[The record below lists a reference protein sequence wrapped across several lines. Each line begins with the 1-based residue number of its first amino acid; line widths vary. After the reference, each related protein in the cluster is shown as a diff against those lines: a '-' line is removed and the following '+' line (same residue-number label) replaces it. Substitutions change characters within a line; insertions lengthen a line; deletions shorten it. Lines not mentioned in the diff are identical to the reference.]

1 MTIQSQGLLLRSLS
15 FAILCLLWVTMM
27 SVTLVESDAYRYS
40 AIMLIVFGMVT
51 LPDPGSFLKDRL
63 SVLCMAAG
71 AYAFLRFAV
80 DVLVFKEKGASEWL
94 YGFPLLFPL
103 LGLALYKTWE
113 LIPRI
118 VLAFFAIALALLAAS
133 TQWSVIISGER
144 AYPLFHHNPIHGAV
158 GCGFLFIGAFYWAMH
173 YVEQSASKSTTRLI
187 FLIAFAVMLFSVVNI
202 YGSKSKGVWL
212 AMAPV
217 LLSTLF
223 FCVGRRQTKAFKYI
237 LGLVAGAFAIGFLAV
252 SDNLRVVAG
261 STISTLLAIGAQLFS
276 GREISGTL
284 DAAIASQ
291 TTPGSLNERLQLWS
305 NALEVIHHS
314 PVWGSGAGWLT
325 LWKAAP
331 YQTVHY
337 TLLHNGYLEI
347 LVRHGV
353 LGLSLY
359 TVILLMMLRR
369 LLDAKRRG
377 AISSSTL
384 VCAITFVVYFCITIF
399 TNSNNRL
406 ALGESFVLLFSA
418 FTFAATWREHVRNL
432 NQKTS
437 TCINMDDI
445 AKPHEVRA

>member
-1 MTIQSQGLLLRSLS
+1 MRIRSQGLLPRHFSS
-15 FAILCLLWVTMM
+15 AMLCLLWVMMM

-40 AIMLIVFGMVT
+40 AIILIVFGMVT
-51 LPDPGSFLKDRL
+51 LPDPGRFLKDRL

-71 AYAFLRFAV
+71 AYALLRFAA
-80 DVLVFKEKGASEWL
+80 DILAFQEKGASEWL

-103 LGLALYKTWE
+103 LGLALCKAWE

-118 VLAFFAIALALLAAS
+118 VLVFFAIALVLLAAS

-144 AYPLFHHNPIHGAV
+144 ASPLFHHNPIHGAV

-173 YVEQSASKSTTRLI
+173 YVERNAPRLATRLI
-187 FLIAFAVMLFSVVNI
+187 FLTALAVMLLSVVSM

-212 AMAPV
+212 AMVPV
-217 LLSTLF
+217 LLSVLF
-223 FCVGRRQTKAFKYI
+223 FCLRRRQTKAFKCI
-237 LGLVAGAFAIGFLAV
+237 LGLIAGAVAIGLIAV
-252 SDNLRVVAG
+252 SENLRAVAG
-261 STISTLLAIGAQLFS
+261 STTSSLLGIGEQLFS
-276 GREISGTL
+276 GSKFSGTL

-291 TTPGSLNERLQLWS
+291 ATPESLNERLQLWS
-305 NALEVIHHS
+305 NALDVIYHS

-353 LGLSLY
+353 LGIALY
-359 TVILLMMLRR
+359 TIILVMMLRR
-369 LLDAKRRG
+369 LFEAKARG
-377 AISSSTL
+377 TISSSAL
-384 VCAITFVVYFCITIF
+384 ACAITFVAYFCTTIL

-418 FTFAATWREHVRNL
+418 FTFAATWRERVCEWDQNA
-432 NQKTS
+432 S
-437 TCINMDDI
+437 TCSDMDGV
-445 AKPHEVRA
+445 KELHEVRA